1 MLTPDQ
7 LKAASTLLQPIF
19 EEYEDFVIKEIVRRL
34 KNAGEWTGSA
44 EMQANL
50 GVSTGVSVN
59 EIILA
64 IKKSLKISDQELA
77 ALFEE
82 LGATGLLQFNE
93 RLTGSGIDPIKI
105 EKFPRL
111 EQITKEAIY
120 QTQGTLHNFTNSM
133 GFSVKTVS
141 GMRFME
147 MAAWYQNALD
157 VAMLK
162 VSTGVQDYNQA
173 IRQIIK
179 EMAQSGLRI
188 VDYSTSY
195 SCGIDVAVRRALLTG
210 LNQMATE
217 HALEVGNILETD
229 LVEVTAHSGA
239 RPSHAVWQG
248 KVYKLHGRTSQY
260 PNLAEATGYGSVS
273 GLKGANCRHSFFPY
287 VEGMPRTYSDEQL
300 MVIDPPPF
308 SYKGKVYTRYE
319 ATQKQ
324 RAYERRIRALKREL
338 VAYDAAGL
346 EEEFKE
352 ASNLL
357 YRTRRYY
364 ERFSEVANLRVKNER
379 HQVYEFGRG
388 ISGKATQAAR
398 RKKKKLK
405 ALENKTKPVMMS
417 LIITDK
423 NDNYGTN
430 GEKVKTEPGFYKVVI
445 HGDKEGFGVVNP
457 KTRKVLKRYT
467 PQELCDIIKNDSD
480 YNGGAIKLYSCYVA
494 ADDSKVAQEVANIM
508 GVMVKAPVGPVW
520 INSNGTYF
528 VTIDNNENNRV
539 PEKDAWKIIMPDK
552 I

>member
-188 VDYSTSY
+188 VDYSTGY

>member
-260 PNLAEATGYGSVS
+260 PNLAEATGYV
-273 GLKGANCRHSFFPY
+273 
-287 VEGMPRTYSDEQL
+287 
-300 MVIDPPPF
+300 
-308 SYKGKVYTRYE
+308 
-319 ATQKQ
+319 
-324 RAYERRIRALKREL
+324 
-338 VAYDAAGL
+338 
-346 EEEFKE
+346 
-352 ASNLL
+352 
-357 YRTRRYY
+357 
-364 ERFSEVANLRVKNER
+364 
-379 HQVYEFGRG
+379 
-388 ISGKATQAAR
+388 
-398 RKKKKLK
+398 
-405 ALENKTKPVMMS
+405 
-417 LIITDK
+417 
-423 NDNYGTN
+423 
-430 GEKVKTEPGFYKVVI
+430 
-445 HGDKEGFGVVNP
+445 
-457 KTRKVLKRYT
+457 
-467 PQELCDIIKNDSD
+467 
-480 YNGGAIKLYSCYVA
+480 
-494 ADDSKVAQEVANIM
+494 
-508 GVMVKAPVGPVW
+508 
-520 INSNGTYF
+520 
-528 VTIDNNENNRV
+528 
-539 PEKDAWKIIMPDK
+539 
-552 I
+552 